1 MAKTKEIRISVNQFE
16 KFVKTIE
23 DNDIDITLSDDLSFK
38 VKTKIGIRDMITFVN
53 SVVDNCF
60 DGDEYK
66 PYYKKLIYAKNLIS
80 YFTNI
85 SIPLDDEKFYDW
97 VTISGICDSVEE
109 KLYNANSSQFHEINN
124 TIDEMIEFRK
134 QQIINK
140 SPMSDLFATIDNIVS
155 SFGDTFNAET
165 IKEILPLFKSFVKN
179 GGLNEKELMQAW
191 FDIKNKDKDI
201 TVTTNTDEEFRA
213 EISE

>member
-1 MAKTKEIRISVNQFE
+1 MAKTKETRISVNQFE

-60 DGDEYK
+60 NGDEYK
-66 PYYKKLIYAKNLIS
+66 PYYKNLIYAKNLIS

-97 VTISGICDSVEE
+97 IQISGICDIIEE
-109 KLYNANSSQFHEINN
+109 KLYNTNSVQFHEINE
-124 TIDEMIEFRK
+124 TIDKMIEFRK
-134 QQIINK
+134 QKILNK
-140 SPMSDLFATIDNIVS
+140 SPMSDLFSTIEDIVS
-155 SFGDTFNAET
+155 KFGDTFNGET
-165 IKEILPLFKSFVKN
+165 IQELIPVIKSFTEN
-179 GGLNEKELMQAW
+179 GGFNEKELMQAW
-191 FDIKNKDKDI
+191 VDIKNKTADI
-201 TVTTNTDEEFRA
+201 ENDDAYDEIRA

>member
-1 MAKTKEIRISVNQFE
+1 MAKTKETRISVNQFE
-16 KFVKTIE
+16 KFIKTIE
-23 DNDIDITLSDDLSFK
+23 DNDIDITLSDDFSFK

-66 PYYKKLIYAKNLIS
+66 PYYKNLIYAKNLIS

-97 VTISGICDSVEE
+97 IQISGICDTVEE
-109 KLYNANSSQFHEINN
+109 HLYNTNSVQFHEINE
-124 TIDEMIEFRK
+124 TIDKMIEFRK
-134 QQIINK
+134 QKILNK
-140 SPMSDLFATIDNIVS
+140 SPMSDFFSTIEDVVS
-155 SFGDTFNAET
+155 KFGDTFNGET
-165 IKEILPLFKSFVKN
+165 IQKLIPVIKSFTEN
-179 GGLNEKELMQAW
+179 GGFNEKELMQAW
-191 FDIKNKDKDI
+191 VDIKNK
-201 TVTTNTDEEFRA
+201 TTDTENDDTYDEIRA